1 LQDPTYKIFLC
12 DFINPESD
20 RKAILVRNG
29 AIVLKKQNGLKNQ
42 VFYKIKEHGEEK
54 KVLPKY
60 CNKQSVEVVQMTKLL
75 ALPAFFDMHFHW
87 VQDEVCHKPK
97 ISLLDWLKKH
107 TWPYEAKFNNK
118 MFSQRKA
125 EAFSKLLTKVGTLG
139 GACYSSIHAHALD
152 HALHAF
158 RGDFLIGNVLMT
170 INSPKYLSMKSS
182 ATAKLVKRM
191 ITKYQGRYALTPR
204 FALSVDAPLMRE
216 LSVYIKNKKVFIQT
230 HLSETKIE
238 IQAVLD
244 LYRGLAGFEQV
255 KTYTEIYDKCGLIG
269 PHSLFGHGIYLST
282 KELALLKKKKA
293 WIAHCPT
300 SNAPIKDK
308 GLGSGLFDFTKIERA
323 KVNWVLASDIG
334 GGPYLSMFDVIE
346 SFVSQNQKKHI
357 KSATYV
363 KGLYHSTLKS
373 AEFLGL
379 KKTHG
384 NFQKGKYANMIF
396 VESPTIRHHEKTE
409 EVLSRIISK
418 NKLNREKYNDM
429 VYYTYYKGQEVYS
442 SSR

>member
-1 LQDPTYKIFLC
+1 
-12 DFINPESD
+12 
-20 RKAILVRNG
+20 
-29 AIVLKKQNGLKNQ
+29 
-42 VFYKIKEHGEEK
+42 
-54 KVLPKY
+54 
-60 CNKQSVEVVQMTKLL
+60 M
-75 ALPAFFDMHFHW
+75 
-87 VQDEVCHKPK
+87 
-97 ISLLDWLKKH
+97 
-107 TWPYEAKFNNK
+107 
-118 MFSQRKA
+118 
-125 EAFSKLLTKVGTLG
+125 
-139 GACYSSIHAHALD
+139 
-152 HALHAF
+152 
-158 RGDFLIGNVLMT
+158 
-170 INSPKYLSMKSS
+170 
-182 ATAKLVKRM
+182 
-191 ITKYQGRYALTPR
+191 
-204 FALSVDAPLMRE
+204 
-216 LSVYIKNKKVFIQT
+216 
-230 HLSETKIE
+230 
-238 IQAVLD
+238 
-244 LYRGLAGFEQV
+244 
-255 KTYTEIYDKCGLIG
+255 
-269 PHSLFGHGIYLST
+269 
-282 KELALLKKKKA
+282 
-293 WIAHCPT
+293 
-300 SNAPIKDK
+300 
-308 GLGSGLFDFTKIERA
+308 GSGLFDFTKIERA